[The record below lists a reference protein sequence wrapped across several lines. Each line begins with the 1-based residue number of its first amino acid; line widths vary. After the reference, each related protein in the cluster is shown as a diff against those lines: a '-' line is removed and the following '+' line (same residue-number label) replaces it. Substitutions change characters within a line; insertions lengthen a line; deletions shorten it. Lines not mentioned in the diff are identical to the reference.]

1 MQRWRGLEDVPGDW
15 GRSVVTIGSYDG
27 VHRGHQLIIGRAVR
41 RAREQGLPSVVV
53 TFDPHPSEVVRPGT
67 HPPLLSA
74 HHRRAELVAGLG
86 VDALL
91 ILPFTSEFS
100 KLPASEFVRTV
111 LVDGLHAKYVVEGPN
126 FRFGHR
132 AAGDVD
138 VLSALGLKY
147 DYELEVVD
155 LFVRGE
161 AGGGEPF
168 SSTLTRRLVAE
179 GDVEGAAEVL
189 GRPHRVEGVVV
200 RGAQRGRELGYPTA
214 NVETLPHTAI
224 PADGVYAG
232 WLHVDGEAMPA
243 AISVGTNPTFDGTA
257 RTVEAYAIDR
267 VGLDLYGLHVAVDFV
282 SYLRGMEKFDTIDAL
297 LERMADDVKRAREIV
312 RPADTGTGADSV
324 AGAGVGSGAGS
335 VEPAAVESSG
345 QE

>member
-1 MQRWRGLEDVPGDW
+1 MQRWRGLEDIPQDW

-27 VHRGHQLIIGRAVR
+27 VHRGHQLIIGRAVE
-41 RAREQGLPSVVV
+41 RARELGVPSVVV
-53 TFDPHPSEVVRPGT
+53 TFDPHPSEVVRPGS
-67 HPPLLSA
+67 HPPLLA
-74 HHRRAELVAGLG
+74 PHHRRAELMAELG

-91 ILPFTSEFS
+91 ILPFTQEFS
-100 KLPASEFVRTV
+100 KLSPADFIVKV
-111 LVDGLHAKYVVEGPN
+111 LVDKLHARAVIEGPN

-132 AAGDVD
+132 AAGNVAF
-138 VLSALGLKY
+138 LSELGQTY
-147 DYELEVVD
+147 DYEVEVVD
-155 LFVRGE
+155 LYVRGE

-179 GDVEGAAEVL
+179 GDVEGAAEIL

-232 WLHVDGEAMPA
+232 WLTVADERMPA
-243 AISVGTNPTFDGTA
+243 AISVGTNPQFDGTE

-267 VGLDLYGLHVAVDFV
+267 VGLDLYGLHVAVDFLAYV
-282 SYLRGMEKFDTIDAL
+282 RGQEKFDSIEAL
-297 LERMADDVKRAREIV
+297 LEAIGADVKRSSELIEAYEV
-312 RPADTGTGADSV
+312 RASAEG
-324 AGAGVGSGAGS
+324 
-335 VEPAAVESSG
+335 PAAR
-345 QE
+345 